1 MHFRLTGRY
10 FRECRMDKNSGKQ
23 DTLFSGEM
31 FMNILFLC
39 FSFLVDFNE
48 QIYGCPDYYFLL
60 FLAGQRGKFKSLPQS
75 TLWWRLASDLLIYVP
90 CLADTVALSMDAAG
104 CSPSV
109 MGSLVTEKDD
119 PCPICFVNFA
129 GRDVV
134 PDIVKTRCGHRY
146 DLGCI
151 AKSFV
156 AQPFGSRRCA
166 ICQQNPIPLVNERT
180 GETYL
185 GSLFPD
191 QAFFDACH
199 SGNLLLFSLRLV
211 EGININGSTSDGH
224 TALMMAT
231 EGGQFQIARLLI
243 EVGAD
248 VNARRGGAGDLSG
261 WTALMSAAR
270 RGQLE
275 IARLLIENGARVDCA
290 TVIGCTA
297 LMVAAENGA
306 LKVVEFLVEKG
317 AEVNGGSLSGAT
329 ALISAVH
336 TGQLEVV
343 KFLIKKGARVDVC
356 LRNAGERNGCTA
368 LMLAAQDGRL
378 DIARLLIENGAS
390 VNACRSNADRF
401 NGWTALMS
409 AAQTGQIEVA
419 RLLIEKGANVNAC
432 RTNAG
437 GCSGWSAL
445 MSAAYYGQ
453 LKMVE
458 FLLANGSD
466 VGAKTANGETAPM
479 LAIRNNHRRISACFS
494 SVSGAARANSKA
506 CLR

>member
-1 MHFRLTGRY
+1 M
-10 FRECRMDKNSGKQ
+10 
-23 DTLFSGEM
+23 
-31 FMNILFLC
+31 
-39 FSFLVDFNE
+39 VDFNE

-75 TLWWRLASDLLIYVP
+75 TLWWRLASDLLICIP

-109 MGSLVTEKDD
+109 MGSLATGKDD
-119 PCPICFVNFA
+119 PCPICFVDFA

-156 AQPFGSRRCA
+156 AHPIGSRRCA
-166 ICQQNPIPLVNERT
+166 LCQQDPIPLVNERT
-180 GETYL
+180 GKAYL
-185 GSLFPD
+185 DTLFPD

-211 EGININGSTSDGH
+211 EGVNINGSQADGH
-224 TALMMAT
+224 TALMMAA

-248 VNARRGGAGDLSG
+248 VNARRGGAGNLSG
-261 WTALMSAAR
+261 WTVLMSAAR

-275 IARLLIENGARVDCA
+275 IARLLIEKGARVDCV

-306 LKVVEFLVEKG
+306 LKVVEFLIEKG
-317 AEVNGGSLSGAT
+317 AEVNGVSLSGST

-336 TGQLEVV
+336 TGHLEVV
-343 KFLIKKGARVDVC
+343 KFLIEKGARVDVC
-356 LRNAGERNGCTA
+356 LRNVGERNGCTA

-378 DIARLLIENGAS
+378 DIARLLIEKGVN
-390 VNACRSNADRF
+390 VNACRNDAGGF

-409 AAQTGQIEVA
+409 AAQTGQLEIA
-419 RLLIEKGANVNAC
+419 RLLIEKGASVNAC
-432 RTNAG
+432 RSNAG
-437 GCSGWSAL
+437 GSSGSTAL
-445 MSAAYYGQ
+445 MTAAYHGQ
-453 LKMVE
+453 SKMVE
-458 FLLANGSD
+458 LLLANGSD
-466 VGAKTANGETAPM
+466 VGAKTANGETARM
-479 LAIRNNHRRISACFS
+479 LAANNNHWHIVRKLI
-494 SVSGAARANSKA
+494 
-506 CLR
+506 

>member
-1 MHFRLTGRY
+1 MIY
-10 FRECRMDKNSGKQ
+10 
-23 DTLFSGEM
+23 
-31 FMNILFLC
+31 
-39 FSFLVDFNE
+39 LVS
-48 QIYGCPDYYFLL
+48 Y
-60 FLAGQRGKFKSLPQS
+60 
-75 TLWWRLASDLLIYVP
+75 LWWRLASDLLVCIP

-104 CSPSV
+104 CSPSLK
-109 MGSLVTEKDD
+109 GSLVPEKND
-119 PCPICFVNFA
+119 PCPICYVDFE

-146 DLGCI
+146 DFGCI
-151 AKSFV
+151 SRSF
-156 AQPFGSRRCA
+156 AAHHPIGSRRCA
-166 ICQQNPIPLVNERT
+166 ICQQDPMPLVNEHT
-180 GETYL
+180 GEAYL
-185 GSLFPD
+185 DTLFPD

-199 SGNLLLFSLRLV
+199 SGDLLLFSQRVV
-211 EGININGSTSDGH
+211 EGVNINGPAADGH
-224 TALMMAT
+224 TALMMAA
-231 EGGQFQIARLLI
+231 EGGQFQIASLLI

-248 VNARRGGAGDLSG
+248 VNDRRGGAGDLSG

-275 IARLLIENGARVDCA
+275 IARLLIEKRARVDCA

-306 LKVVEFLVEKG
+306 LKVVELLIEKG

-409 AAQTGQIEVA
+409 AAQTGQLEVA
-419 RLLIEKGANVNAC
+419 RLLIEKGASVNAC
-432 RTNAG
+432 RSNAG
-437 GCSGWSAL
+437 EVSGSTAL
-445 MSAAYYGQ
+445 MTAAYYGQ

-458 FLLANGSD
+458 LLLANGSD
-466 VGAKTANGETAPM
+466 VGAKTASGETARM
-479 LAIRNNHRRISACFS
+479 LAANNNHRHIAT
-494 SVSGAARANSKA
+494 K
-506 CLR
+506 LI

>member
-1 MHFRLTGRY
+1 MGVLIISVLII
-10 FRECRMDKNSGKQ
+10 SGGY
-23 DTLFSGEM
+23 LPR
-31 FMNILFLC
+31 
-39 FSFLVDFNE
+39 SF
-48 QIYGCPDYYFLL
+48 G
-60 FLAGQRGKFKSLPQS
+60 
-75 TLWWRLASDLLIYVP
+75 WRLASDLLICIP

-104 CSPSV
+104 CSPSLK
-109 MGSLVTEKDD
+109 GPLVPEKND
-119 PCPICFVNFA
+119 PCPICYVDFE

-146 DLGCI
+146 DFGCI
-151 AKSFV
+151 SRSFV
-156 AQPFGSRRCA
+156 AHPIGSRRCA
-166 ICQQNPIPLVNERT
+166 ICQQNPMPLVNEHT
-180 GETYL
+180 GKAYL
-185 GSLFPD
+185 DTLFPD

-199 SGNLLLFSLRLV
+199 SGNLLLFSLRVV
-211 EGININGSTSDGH
+211 EGVNINGRAADGH
-224 TALMMAT
+224 TALMMAA
-231 EGGQFQIARLLI
+231 EGGQFQIASLLI

-248 VNARRGGAGDLSG
+248 VNDRRGGAGDLSG

-275 IARLLIENGARVDCA
+275 IARLLIEKRARIDCA
-290 TVIGCTA
+290 TVVGCTA

-306 LKVVEFLVEKG
+306 LKVVELLIEKG
-317 AEVNGGSLSGAT
+317 AEVNGISLSGAT

-343 KFLIKKGARVDVC
+343 KFLIEKGARVDAC
-356 LRNAGERNGCTA
+356 LSNVGERNGCTA

-409 AAQTGQIEVA
+409 AAQTGQLEVA
-419 RLLIEKGANVNAC
+419 RLLIEKGASVNAC
-432 RTNAG
+432 RSNAG
-437 GCSGWSAL
+437 RGSGWTAL

-458 FLLANGSD
+458 LLLANGSD
-466 VGAKTANGETAPM
+466 VGATTANGETAPL
-479 LAIRNNHRRISACFS
+479 LAIRNNHWHI
-494 SVSGAARANSKA
+494 VTK
-506 CLR
+506 LI

>member
-1 MHFRLTGRY
+1 
-10 FRECRMDKNSGKQ
+10 
-23 DTLFSGEM
+23 
-31 FMNILFLC
+31 MNVLFLC

-75 TLWWRLASDLLIYVP
+75 TLWWRLASDLLLCIAY
-90 CLADTVALSMDAAG
+90 LADTVALSMDAAG

-109 MGSLVTEKDD
+109 KGSLITEKND
-119 PCPICFVNFA
+119 PCPISFVDFE

-151 AKSFV
+151 SKSFV
-156 AQPFGSRRCA
+156 AHPIGSRRCA
-166 ICQQNPIPLVNERT
+166 ICQQDPMPLVNEHT
-180 GETYL
+180 GRAYL
-185 GSLFPD
+185 DTLFPD

-211 EGININGSTSDGH
+211 EGVNLNGSTADGR
-224 TALMMAT
+224 TALMMAV
-231 EGGQFQIARLLI
+231 EGGQLQIARLLI

-248 VNARRGGAGDLSG
+248 VNGRRGGAGDLSG

-275 IARLLIENGARVDCA
+275 IARLLIETGARVDCV

-297 LMVAAENGA
+297 LMMAAENGA
-306 LKVVEFLVEKG
+306 LKMVEFLIEKG
-317 AEVNGGSLSGAT
+317 AEVNGASLSGAT

-336 TGQLEVV
+336 TGQLEVAE
-343 KFLIKKGARVDVC
+343 FLIEKGAKVDVC
-356 LRNAGERNGCTA
+356 LLNVGERNGCTA

-378 DIARLLIENGAS
+378 AIARLLIENGAS

-409 AAQTGQIEVA
+409 AAQTGQLEVA
-419 RLLIEKGANVNAC
+419 RLLIEKGASVDAC
-432 RTNAG
+432 RSNAG
-437 GCSGWSAL
+437 GVSGSTAL
-445 MSAAYYGQ
+445 MTAAHHGQ
-453 LKMVE
+453 SKMVE
-458 FLLANGSD
+458 LLLANGSD
-466 VGAKTANGETAPM
+466 VNAKTANGETALM
-479 LAIRNNHRRISACFS
+479 LATQNNHLDVVRKLTDRSAS
-494 SVSGAARANSKA
+494 R
-506 CLR
+506 